1 MTIHYTLVAFAVLAQ
16 FILGAV
22 WYSPLMFGKW
32 WMEIM
37 EATKIAKKDLKK
49 LQQEMMPFYFLQ
61 LALTV
66 IQTLTLALFAGYVN
80 MMSPE
85 ISVYVVAVLL
95 WSGIIVPTQIAT
107 VIWGRTKKQ
116 FWLKQILI
124 LTLNQLVSIILA
136 VYILSL

>member
-37 EATKIAKKDLKK
+37 EVTKVAQKNLKK
-49 LQQEMMPFYFLQ
+49 LQQEMIPFYFLQ
-61 LALTV
+61 LAITV
-66 IQTLTLALFAGYVN
+66 IQTLTLALFATYVT

-85 ISVYVVAVLL
+85 ISIYGVAGLL

-124 LTLNQLVSIILA
+124 LTLNQLVSIMLA